1 MELVKPR
8 TFVEFFPDFRPRTL
22 YRVADVFMCRY
33 MFFELPSPRERQ
45 ILLIGPYLSGD
56 LSRRQVWEQGEKMG
70 IAPKFAGE
78 LEHFYA
84 SLPVVREENHIFA
97 MVSAFGELLWKG
109 GFESADI
116 ERDQGAFMGGD
127 VEVKLSED
135 NELLRVDHME
145 RRYEYENKLIQAV
158 SQGNVHKAESMMA
171 GFSELAFEQRVAD
184 PLRNQK
190 NYCIIMNTLL
200 RKAAEQGGVHPVKI
214 DSVSS
219 RFAREIENIHSL
231 SKMPEFMMEIL
242 HTYCRLVKRHSIK
255 NYSPVVQKAIVK
267 IEGDPS
273 GDLGLAAMAKLSNV
287 STGYFSQLF
296 KKETGRTLTEYVNHR
311 RITLA
316 KQLLKTTNLQIQ
328 TVAQHCGILDLNYF
342 CRLFK
347 KSVGKTPTQYRTDR
361 TFEL

>member
-1 MELVKPR
+1 
-8 TFVEFFPDFRPRTL
+8 
-22 YRVADVFMCRY
+22 
-33 MFFELPSPRERQ
+33 
-45 ILLIGPYLSGD
+45 
-56 LSRRQVWEQGEKMG
+56 
-70 IAPKFAGE
+70 
-78 LEHFYA
+78 
-84 SLPVVREENHIFA
+84 
-97 MVSAFGELLWKG
+97 
-109 GFESADI
+109 
-116 ERDQGAFMGGD
+116 
-127 VEVKLSED
+127 
-135 NELLRVDHME
+135 
-145 RRYEYENKLIQAV
+145 
-158 SQGNVHKAESMMA
+158 
-171 GFSELAFEQRVAD
+171 
-184 PLRNQK
+184 
-190 NYCIIMNTLL
+190 
-200 RKAAEQGGVHPVKI
+200 
-214 DSVSS
+214 
-219 RFAREIENIHSL
+219 
-231 SKMPEFMMEIL
+231 MMEIL

-328 TVAQHCGILDLNYF
+328 TVAQHCGILDLHYF